1 MESIL
6 NVKTE
11 LYLQKDCVVVTLTD
25 TIMDRYL
32 YVGQIGLFRCI
43 EEKCK
48 ASLTEIAHHPMVP
61 IKINWFWAFLLG
73 VVIGTFGISGSS
85 VLLEYQQ
92 CQKATHHIL
101 TYSELFDCEEVSKRL
116 FISTLP
122 LVTDISTFF
131 SDIAPWLHT
140 FQAADVTDYSQLIFD
155 PSQKEL
161 IVGAKNYLY
170 RLKLEDLTL
179 IQRVEWLPDE
189 TSKKSCFNK
198 GKMEEECQNYIRV
211 LLINSTKIFTCGMN
225 AFNPICT
232 SPPLTDLTAIHDRI
246 SGMARCPYNPQH
258 NSTALITSTG
268 ELYAAT
274 AMDFLARDV
283 GIYRSLGQLPPLRT
297 AQYNSKWLNEPNFV
311 SSNEIGTFTYFF
323 FREYTVEI
331 DCGINIFPRVAR
343 MCKNDI
349 GGQFILEN
357 TWTAL
362 MKAQLNCSRP
372 GLVRFYYQ
380 EVISTFF
387 LPEQDILIGVFTTN
401 INGLAFSAVCMFNL
415 NAINQAFAG
424 PFKLQEN
431 SAWQTVS
438 NPNPNFQCGTIDSG
452 PSVKLTERNLQ
463 DAEKFI
469 LMNEAVEPTSSM
481 PIFLENSSRFSHIV
495 VDIVQGKDMLF
506 HVMYLATDYGTIKKA
521 LAPVNQGQSG
531 CLLEEIELFPI
542 NQRDRKRNLQIL
554 HSQSVLFVGLQEHV
568 IRFPLKRCS
577 FYRSQS
583 SCVGAHDPH
592 CGWDLTAKKCTTL
605 EESTNMNKWEQELDL
620 CP

>member
-1 MESIL
+1 MKQLTAGGSSTNIL
-6 NVKTE
+6 IFSDGRANHSSAK
-11 LYLQKDCVVVTLTD
+11 
-25 TIMDRYL
+25 
-32 YVGQIGLFRCI
+32 GLFRCK
-43 EEKCK
+43 EENCK
-48 ASLTEIAHHPMVP
+48 ASLIEIAHHPMVP
-61 IKINWFWAFLLG
+61 IKINRFWAFLLR
-73 VVIGTFGISGSS
+73 VVIGAFGISGSS

-101 TYSELFDCEEVSKRL
+101 TY
-116 FISTLP
+116 
-122 LVTDISTFF
+122 

-161 IVGAKNYLY
+161 IVGAKNNLY

-179 IQRVEWLPDE
+179 IQVVEWLPDE

-198 GKMEEECQNYIRV
+198 GKTEEDCQNYIRV
-211 LLINSTKIFTCGMN
+211 LLINSTKIFTCGTN
-225 AFNPICT
+225 AYNPICT
-232 SPPLTDLTAIHDRI
+232 SRPLTDLTAIHDRI
-246 SGMARCPYNPQH
+246 SGKARCPYNPHQP
-258 NSTALITSTG
+258 STALITSTG
-268 ELYAAT
+268 ELYVAT

-283 GIYRSLGQLPPLRT
+283 GIYRSLGGLPPLRT
-297 AQYNSKWLNEPNFV
+297 AQYNSMWLNEPNFV
-311 SSNEIGTFTYFF
+311 SSHEIGTFTYFF
-323 FREYTVEI
+323 FREHTVEI
-331 DCGINIFPRVAR
+331 DCGVNIFPRVAR
-343 MCKNDI
+343 MCKSDI

-357 TWTAL
+357 TWTTF
-362 MKAQLNCSRP
+362 MKARLNCSHS
-372 GLVRFYYQ
+372 GLVPFYYQ

-387 LPEQDILIGVFTTN
+387 LPEQDMVYGIFTTN
-401 INGLAFSAVCMFNL
+401 INGLAFSAVCIFHL

-438 NPNPNFQCGTIDSG
+438 NPNPDFQCGTIDSG

-469 LMNEAVEPTSSM
+469 LMNEAVQPTSSM
-481 PIFLENSSRFSHIV
+481 PVFLENNSRFSHIV
-495 VDIVQGKDMLF
+495 VDIVQGKDMFF
-506 HVMYLATDYGTIKKA
+506 HVIYLATDYGTIKKV

-531 CLLEEIELFPI
+531 CLLEEIQLFPT
-542 NQRDRKRNLQIL
+542 NQRDHIKNLQIL

-568 IRFPLKRCS
+568 IRLPLKRCS

-605 EESTNMNKWEQELDL
+605 EESTNVNKWEQELDL
-620 CP
+620 CPQ